1 MTNTILPSTRHPA
14 TFPLPPSPPSHPL
27 LGLMREF
34 RQDRIGLYRRMARDY
49 GDVLRMR
56 FLWVNT
62 YTISHP
68 DYVRHV
74 LVENNH
80 NYVRNPFVNDVFKLF
95 LGDGLFTMDGESW
108 LSRRRLMQPAFH
120 RQRLAGL
127 GTLMTDAVEAMLADW
142 AQWQEGQE
150 IAVDEEMMK
159 VTLRVA
165 GQALFSVD
173 LLGAARTL
181 GDAFTGVS
189 EFVNYRMNTPFPPPL
204 WLPTRRNR
212 QFKAAL
218 ATLDHTVYRIIEERK
233 GTGAHL
239 LSPSSR
245 RPFEDEQM
253 HIDKEEKGDL
263 LDMLMA
269 ARDADTGA
277 GMTDE
282 ELRNEVALLIF
293 AGHETTATTLTW
305 AFYLLSQH
313 PEAEAKLHAELATVL
328 GGRTPTLADLPNLP
342 YNRMVI
348 EETMRLYP
356 AAWGVSRKSVTAD
369 EVGGYQL
376 PANASLTLPIATLHY
391 DPRWWEQPER
401 FDPERFTPERSA
413 NRHKFAYLPFGAGP
427 RQCIGNNFALM
438 EAQLV
443 LATVAQRYQLRL
455 RPGHPVQPDPVFVL
469 RTSHGLPMTVVRRG

>member
-1 MTNTILPSTRHPA
+1 MTNTSVHSTHPPEA
-14 TFPLPPSPPSHPL
+14 LPLPPSPSSHPL
-27 LGLMREF
+27 FGLMREF
-34 RQDRIGLYRRMARDY
+34 RQDRIGLYRRVARDY

-56 FLWVNT
+56 FMWVNT
-62 YTISHP
+62 YTVSHP
-68 DYVRHV
+68 DYMRQV

-127 GTLMTDAVEAMLADW
+127 GALMTDAAQAMLADW
-142 AQWQEGQE
+142 AQRSAGQE
-150 IAVDEEMMK
+150 IAMDEEMMK

-173 LLGAARTL
+173 LLGAASAL
-181 GDAFTGVS
+181 GDAFTNVS

-204 WLPTRRNR
+204 WAPTRRNR

-218 ATLDHTVYRIIEERK
+218 DTLNRTVYDIIEQRK
-233 GTGAHL
+233 KSSAHL
-239 LSPSSR
+239 S
-245 RPFEDEQM
+245 EQAR
-253 HIDKEEKGDL
+253 INNEEKGDL

-277 GMTDE
+277 GMTDA

-305 AFYLLSQH
+305 VFYLLSQH

-356 AAWGVSRKSVTAD
+356 AAWGVSRKSVAAD
-369 EVGGYQL
+369 EIGGYQL
-376 PANASLTLPIATLHY
+376 PANASLTLPITTLHY
-391 DPRWWEQPER
+391 DPRWWEEPER
-401 FDPERFTPERSA
+401 FDPERFSPERSA

-469 RTSHGLPMTVVRRG
+469 RTSHGLPMTVTRRG

>member
-1 MTNTILPSTRHPA
+1 MSNTTVNSTRLPA
-14 TFPLPPSPPSHPL
+14 TLPLPPSPPSHPL

-34 RQDRIGLYRRMARDY
+34 RQDRIGLYRRVAQAY

-68 DYVRHV
+68 DYMRQV

-127 GTLMTDAVEAMLADW
+127 GTLITDAAEAMLVDW
-142 AQWQEGQE
+142 SQWQEGQE
-150 IAVDEEMMK
+150 ITIDEEMMK
-159 VTLRVA
+159 VTLRVV

-173 LLGAARTL
+173 LLGAASAL
-181 GDAFTGVS
+181 GDAFTSVS

-204 WLPTRRNR
+204 WLPTPRNR

-218 ATLDHTVYRIIEERK
+218 ATLDSTVHSIIEERK
-233 GTGAHL
+233 KT
-239 LSPSSR
+239 S
-245 RPFEDEQM
+245 
-253 HIDKEEKGDL
+253 EEKGDL

-305 AFYLLSQH
+305 TFYLLSQH
-313 PEAEAKLHAELATVL
+313 PEVENKLHAELATVL

-356 AAWGVSRKSVTAD
+356 QAWGVSRKSVAAD
-369 EVGGYQL
+369 EVGGYQI
-376 PANASLTLPIATLHY
+376 PAGASLTLPIMTLHY
-391 DPRWWEQPER
+391 DPRWWEQPDQ

-469 RTSHGLPMTVVRRG
+469 RTSHGLPMRVTRRG

>member
-1 MTNTILPSTRHPA
+1 MTNTTINSTRLPA
-14 TFPLPPSPPSHPL
+14 TWPLPPSPPSHPL

-62 YTISHP
+62 YTVSHP
-68 DYVRHV
+68 DYMRQV

-95 LGDGLFTMDGESW
+95 LGNGLFTMDGESW

-127 GTLMTDAVEAMLADW
+127 GALMTDAADAMLADW
-142 AQWQEGQE
+142 AQRDAGQE

-173 LLGAARTL
+173 LLGAASAL
-181 GDAFTGVS
+181 GEAFTGVS

-218 ATLDHTVYRIIEERK
+218 DTLNRTVYRIIEERK
-233 GTGAHL
+233 QTG
-239 LSPSSR
+239 
-245 RPFEDEQM
+245 
-253 HIDKEEKGDL
+253 EEKGDL

-277 GMTDE
+277 GMTNA

-305 AFYLLSQH
+305 VFYLLSQH

-328 GGRTPTLADLPNLP
+328 DGRTPTLADLPNLP

-356 AAWGVSRKSVTAD
+356 AAWGVSRKSVAAD
-369 EVGGYQL
+369 EIGGYQL
-376 PANASLTLPIATLHY
+376 PANASLTLPITTLHY
-391 DPRWWEQPER
+391 DPRWWEEPER
-401 FDPERFTPERSA
+401 FAPERFTPERSA

-469 RTSHGLPMTVVRRG
+469 RTSDGLPMRVTRRG

>member
-1 MTNTILPSTRHPA
+1 MTNTTVPSAPPSAAH
-14 TFPLPPSPPSHPL
+14 PLPPSPPSHPL
-27 LGLMREF
+27 FGLMREF
-34 RQDRIGLYRRMARDY
+34 RQDRIGLYRRVARDY

-56 FLWVNT
+56 YLWVNT
-62 YTISHP
+62 YTLSHP
-68 DYVRHV
+68 DDMRHV

-95 LGDGLFTMDGESW
+95 LGDGLFTLDGESW

-127 GTLMTDAVEAMLADW
+127 GTLMTDAAEAMLADW
-142 AQWQEGQE
+142 AQWDDGQE

-159 VTLRVA
+159 VTLRVV

-173 LLGAARTL
+173 LLGAARAL

-204 WLPTRRNR
+204 WAPTRRNR

-218 ATLDHTVYRIIEERK
+218 ATLDRTVYSIIAERK
-233 GTGAHL
+233 KTGTHL
-239 LSPSSR
+239 S
-245 RPFEDEQM
+245 EQM
-253 HIDKEEKGDL
+253 RIDKEEKGDL

-269 ARDADTGA
+269 ARDADTGP
-277 GMTDE
+277 GMTDA

-356 AAWGVSRKSVTAD
+356 PAWGVSRKSVAAD
-369 EVGGYQL
+369 VIGGYQL
-376 PANASLTLPIATLHY
+376 PANASLTLPITTLHH

-469 RTSHGLPMTVVRRG
+469 RTSHGLPMTVTRRG

>member
-1 MTNTILPSTRHPA
+1 
-14 TFPLPPSPPSHPL
+14 
-27 LGLMREF
+27 
-34 RQDRIGLYRRMARDY
+34 
-49 GDVLRMR
+49 V
-56 FLWVNT
+56 
-62 YTISHP
+62 
-68 DYVRHV
+68 
-74 LVENNH
+74 
-80 NYVRNPFVNDVFKLF
+80 
-95 LGDGLFTMDGESW
+95 
-108 LSRRRLMQPAFH
+108 
-120 RQRLAGL
+120 
-127 GTLMTDAVEAMLADW
+127 
-142 AQWQEGQE
+142 
-150 IAVDEEMMK
+150 
-159 VTLRVA
+159 
-165 GQALFSVD
+165 
-173 LLGAARTL
+173 
-181 GDAFTGVS
+181 
-189 EFVNYRMNTPFPPPL
+189 
-204 WLPTRRNR
+204 PTRRNR

-218 ATLDHTVYRIIEERK
+218 ATLDRTVYSIIAERK
-233 GTGAHL
+233 KTGTHL
-239 LSPSSR
+239 S
-245 RPFEDEQM
+245 EQM
-253 HIDKEEKGDL
+253 RIDKEEKGDL

-277 GMTDE
+277 GMTDA

-356 AAWGVSRKSVTAD
+356 PAWGVSRKSVAAD
-369 EVGGYQL
+369 VIGGYQL
-376 PANASLTLPIATLHY
+376 QANASLTLPITTLHH

-469 RTSHGLPMTVVRRG
+469 RTSHGLPMTVTRRG

>member
-1 MTNTILPSTRHPA
+1 MTNTTLNSTRLPA
-14 TFPLPPSPPSHPL
+14 TRPLPPSPPSHPM

-34 RQDRIGLYRRMARDY
+34 RQDRIALYRRMAQAY

-56 FLWVNT
+56 YLWVNT
-62 YTISHP
+62 YTVSHP
-68 DYVRHV
+68 DYVRHI

-80 NYVRNPFVNDVFKLF
+80 NYVRNPFINDVVKLF

-127 GTLMTDAVEAMLADW
+127 GTLMTDAAEAMLADW
-142 AQWQEGQE
+142 AQWHDGQE
-150 IAVDEEMMK
+150 VMVDEEMMK
-159 VTLRVA
+159 TTLRVV

-173 LLGAARTL
+173 LLGAASAL

-189 EFVNYRMNTPFPPPL
+189 EFTNYRMNTPFPPPL

-218 ATLDHTVYRIIEERK
+218 ATLDRTVYSIIQERK
-233 GTGAHL
+233 KT
-239 LSPSSR
+239 S
-245 RPFEDEQM
+245 
-253 HIDKEEKGDL
+253 EEKGDL

-277 GMTDE
+277 GMTDA

-313 PEAEAKLHAELATVL
+313 PAAEAKLHAELATVL
-328 GGRTPTLADLPNLP
+328 RGRTPTLADLANLP

-356 AAWGVSRKSVTAD
+356 PAWGVSRKSVAAD
-369 EVGGYQL
+369 EVGGYQI
-376 PANASLTLPIATLHY
+376 PAQASLTLPIVTLHY

-401 FDPERFTPERSA
+401 FDPERFSSERSA

-469 RTSHGLPMTVVRRG
+469 RTSHGLPMTVTRRG